1 MQVAREVVSLTQT
14 RMTVTLTSD
23 RVQKAYDEEL
33 AKAQKSVRINGFRP
47 GKIPLSVVRQ
57 RYGAAIRKDV
67 VQTLVQQT
75 IASLV
80 EEEQMDLVGYPMIE
94 QLDQEVGKDLSFV
107 ALFEAFP
114 PIHLDQLSSL
124 SVHRPEVE
132 ITEADVDEML
142 LTLRRQVAT
151 WDVVQR
157 PIAAGDRVTLLL
169 GEKPV
174 DGDVVAELDDVDWSN
189 AQLEQLML
197 IESQPALDG
206 LDALYGME
214 AGASKMLDLTFHEY
228 HPEKGCSIDVVV
240 RMPVRVEK
248 VEEAVLP
255 EVDAEFMA
263 RYDDQE
269 SADLESFR
277 GRLRE
282 LMQNEVGKAVTRILK
297 RGVFLQIADL
307 NPEAQAPRALVG
319 PELSRIGKTLET
331 LRGIERI
338 KLTGLD
344 QDQRMQRFTGEAEQ
358 SARIAL
364 VIRSIAKAQSLKVNE
379 QRLYEAIS
387 KVAML
392 YENPGQ
398 VFEFML
404 RDENARRSLEF
415 DVLSDQA
422 LEWALGQVQVQSDV
436 VGYREVFARIPSA
449 LAG

>member
-1 MQVAREVVSLTQT
+1 MQVAREAVSSTQT

-47 GKIPLSVVRQ
+47 GKIPLSLVRQ

-67 VQTLVQQT
+67 VQSLVQQT
-75 IASLV
+75 IASII
-80 EEEQMDLVGYPMIE
+80 EEDQMDLVGYPMIE
-94 QLDQEVGKDLSFV
+94 KLDQEAGQDVAFV
-107 ALFEAFP
+107 ALFETFP
-114 PIHLDQLSSL
+114 AVSFDQLSTL
-124 SVHRPEVE
+124 NVRRPQVE
-132 ITEADVDEML
+132 ITEADIDEML
-142 LTLRRQVAT
+142 LTLRRQVAV
-151 WDVVQR
+151 WNEVSR
-157 PIAAGDRVTLLL
+157 PVAAGDRVSLLL
-169 GEKPV
+169 AQKP
-174 DGDVVAELDDVDWSN
+174 AEGSEVDWSQ
-189 AQLEQLML
+189 AQPEQLML

-214 AGASKMLDLTFHEY
+214 AGQSKLLDLTFHEY
-228 HPEKGCSIDVVV
+228 HPEKGGHVDVVV
-240 RMPVRVEK
+240 QVLVRIEK
-248 VEEAVLP
+248 VEEAILP

-263 RYDDQE
+263 RFDEQE
-269 SADLESFR
+269 STDLEGFR
-277 GRLRE
+277 SRLKE

-307 NPEAQAPRALVG
+307 NPEAKAPRALVG
-319 PELSRIGKTLET
+319 PELSRIGKSLET

-344 QDQRMQRFTGEAEQ
+344 QDLRMQRFTGEAEQ
-358 SARIAL
+358 SARMAL
-364 VIRSIAKAQSLKVNE
+364 VIRSIAKAQSLQVDE

-422 LEWALGQVQVQSDV
+422 LDWALSQVAVQDESV
-436 VGYREVFARIPSA
+436 SYRDVFARIPSA